1 MTTTA
6 RHAGAEPPRVFRARP
21 TGVAPALLLL
31 LAAAACD
38 TEAPASAASPAFGD
52 GGTDVG
58 AGGATIVGG
67 SPGSGATPA
76 STGGAVGGGIA
87 TTGGALPASGGTVVA
102 TGGVVVGTG
111 GVAPGSG
118 GVLAATGGEVA
129 AGGMP
134 ELPVNPACPGDAAA
148 AYRAAPG
155 TIPGTLEAEDFDP
168 AGYSDT
174 TAGNEGDV
182 YRTDVDVDLKVQDG
196 GFSVGWMTAG
206 EWLEYT
212 VNVPVEGDFTVTV
225 LAGAVDAGRTLE
237 LSLCGVP
244 LGGPIA
250 VPRVA
255 AWGELATAVTGPVHL
270 AAGLQV
276 LRVTVG
282 DADFLDLDRLTFTEG
297 IAGTGG
303 APGTGGASSTGGAA
317 TGGAATGGAATG
329 GAATGGAAT
338 GGAGS
343 GGAPHRKFVGNITTG
358 WSGALDTNGMVFSDH
373 WDQVTPENAGKWGSV
388 QSSAT
393 SSFNWSTLDS
403 IYDYAQSRGLI
414 FKQHTFVWGSQQP
427 SGSITESHVRTWIQ
441 EFCARYPETRVIDVV
456 NEPPPHTEPSYSNAI
471 GGGTNGDW
479 AWIANAFRWARESC
493 PNAILILNDYNNIEW
508 ADQTQHFIDIVRTI
522 KDAGAP
528 IDAVGAQAHGLSG
541 AGSSQ
546 NMQNLLTRLH
556 EDTGLPVYITE
567 YDIDQANDADQLARY
582 QQHFPFFLETEWIH
596 GITVWGWIYGSTWVP
611 ASGLVRTDG
620 TVRPAMT
627 WLMEELER
635 PVP

>member
-1 MTTTA
+1 MTTA
-6 RHAGAEPPRVFRARP
+6 RRAEAETPRVTRTRP
-21 TGVAPALLLL
+21 AGVIPALLLL

-38 TEAPASAASPAFGD
+38 MQTPTPAASPAFGGD
-52 GGTDVG
+52 GTDLG
-58 AGGATIVGG
+58 TGGAASLGG
-67 SPGSGATPA
+67 NPGSGAPSA
-76 STGGAVGGGIA
+76 SSGGAAGGGIA
-87 TTGGALPASGGTVVA
+87 TTGGAPPASGGTVVA
-102 TGGVVVGTG
+102 TGGFVVATGGAVASTG

-118 GVLAATGGEVA
+118 GEVAATGGEVA
-129 AGGMP
+129 AGGTAG
-134 ELPVNPACPGDAAA
+134 LPVNPACPGDAAA
-148 AYRAAPG
+148 AYRATPG
-155 TIPGTLEAEDFDP
+155 TIPGSVEAEDFDP

-174 TAGNEGDV
+174 TEGNEGDA
-182 YRTDVDVDLKVQDG
+182 YRTDVDVDLKAQDG

-212 VNVPVEGDFTVTV
+212 VNVLVEGDYTVTV
-225 LAGAVDAGRTLE
+225 LAGAVEADRTLE
-237 LSLCGVP
+237 LSLCGAP

-255 AWGELATAVTGPVHL
+255 DWGELATAVAGPVHL

-282 DADFLDLDRLTFTEG
+282 GADFLDLDRLIFTEG
-297 IAGTGG
+297 VAGTGG
-303 APGTGGASSTGGAA
+303 APG
-317 TGGAATGGAATG
+317 TG

-338 GGAGS
+338 GGAGT

-358 WSGALDTNGMVFSDH
+358 WNAALDTNGMVFSDH

-388 QSSAT
+388 QSSVT
-393 SSFNWSTLDS
+393 SNFNWSTLDS
-403 IYDYAQSRGLI
+403 IYDYAQNKGLI

-441 EFCARYPETRVIDVV
+441 EFCARYPETRLIDVV

-522 KDAGAP
+522 QAAGAP

-541 AGSSQ
+541 GGSSQ

-556 EDTGLPVYITE
+556 EETGLPVYITE

-582 QQHFPFFLETEWIH
+582 QQHIPFFLETEWIH

-627 WLMEELER
+627 WLMETLER